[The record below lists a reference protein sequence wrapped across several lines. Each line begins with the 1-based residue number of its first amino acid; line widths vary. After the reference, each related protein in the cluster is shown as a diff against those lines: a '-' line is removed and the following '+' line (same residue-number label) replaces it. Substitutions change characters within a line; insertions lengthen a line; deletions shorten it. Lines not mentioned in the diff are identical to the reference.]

1 MLYLPFH
8 HRVLEISI
16 QSFLIGAKVFL
27 SLRNILECLNMQPL
41 YLSTKVGFIYIL
53 AQFATR
59 MIAQMTAQI
68 FELICVTSKEIVG
81 AKAVLLY

>member
-1 MLYLPFH
+1 
-8 HRVLEISI
+8 
-16 QSFLIGAKVFL
+16 
-27 SLRNILECLNMQPL
+27 MQPL

-81 AKAVLLY
+81 AKAAFL